1 MSRVNRYLLYNFLS
15 TFASLFSTL
24 FLIMSIVFFIQIARV
39 TSYIEI
45 SFFELVKLYTFM
57 LPRVLLF
64 VVPIA
69 FFIALAMTLFRL
81 SKENESIVIFT
92 LGSSPALI
100 ARFFLIF
107 AGILSAAL
115 LVIALVMIPTAA
127 GLNAN
132 FISYKKTV
140 AKLNLKPTQFGQKFS
155 DWLVYIGA
163 EKSDENGTVYEDAV
177 MFNPSAAENAQRLI
191 VAKNARITNANANI
205 ELSLDNGK
213 IYDIKPEIYHQSD
226 FKTLKISAR
235 QDEHISEAGGV
246 KEYWLAAKT
255 SDKRKK
261 DLTTYALVALF
272 PLASTLFAV
281 SLGIVTYRY
290 EKGAVYVGTFCVLFA
305 YFALIMLLGSHPA
318 VAIPSIFSA
327 FLMGGFFFYKLKIT
341 RRY

>member
-177 MFNPSAAENAQRLI
+177 MFNPSAAENTQRLI
-191 VAKNARITNANANI
+191 VAKNARIT
-205 ELSLDNGK
+205 NGK

-290 EKGAVYVGTFCVLFA
+290 EKGAVYVGTFCVLST

-327 FLMGGFFFYKLKIT
+327 FLTGGFFFYKLKIA